1 MKIPLKTPPSQAHVC
16 IQMQSAEMH
25 PMFNPHELNA
35 EDIARAHTLFYAAF
49 EIMLRFWSIESMGIC
64 TERVDATQPHGG
76 NSNGKF

>member
-49 EIMLRFWSIESMGIC
+49 EIMLRFWSIESMGNALK
-64 TERVDATQPHGG
+64 E
-76 NSNGKF
+76 